1 MKTSTNAINELEA
14 LRNALK
20 SFNLKGYEIYQDA
33 NQKKVTYCFVRI
45 DKENLTGWWDYT
57 RINHFIMGYGKAFNA
72 RPIEDAKGNTISIVW
87 GIDDVMEQAKQD
99 EKEITEDQARK
110 VLKMMKD
117 NHDCNYGIT
126 WETISAYIDQI

>member
-1 MKTSTNAINELEA
+1 MDTQKQVLAGIAKAIKAIDENSFYNISLEDKEKIQSA
-14 LRNALK
+14 RAKLINVIFK
-20 SFNLKGYEIYQDA
+20 NGYELQEHTSRLIKSKSKRALLNDDA
-33 NQKKVTYCFVRI
+33 
-45 DKENLTGWWDYT
+45 E
-57 RINHFIMGYGKAFNA
+57 
-72 RPIEDAKGNTISIVW
+72 GNTISIVW
-87 GIDDVMEQAKQD
+87 SIDDVMEQAKQD

>member
-1 MKTSTNAINELEA
+1 MDTQKQVLAGIAKAIKAIDENSFYNISLEDKEKIQSA
-14 LRNALK
+14 RAKLINVIFK
-20 SFNLKGYEIYQDA
+20 NGYELQEHTSRLIKSKSKRALLNDDA
-33 NQKKVTYCFVRI
+33 
-45 DKENLTGWWDYT
+45 E
-57 RINHFIMGYGKAFNA
+57 
-72 RPIEDAKGNTISIVW
+72 GNTISIVW
-87 GIDDVMEQAKQD
+87 SIDDVMERAKQD

>member
-1 MKTSTNAINELEA
+1 MDTQKQVLAGIAKAIKAIDENSFYNISLEDKEKIQSA
-14 LRNALK
+14 RAKLINVIFK
-20 SFNLKGYEIYQDA
+20 NGYELQEHTSRLIKSKSKRALLNDDA
-33 NQKKVTYCFVRI
+33 
-45 DKENLTGWWDYT
+45 E
-57 RINHFIMGYGKAFNA
+57 
-72 RPIEDAKGNTISIVW
+72 GNTISIVW
-87 GIDDVMEQAKQD
+87 GIDDVMERAKQD